1 MHHSTDMLSVLTALP
16 LFAGCPEDVLADVL
30 LPDCRMA
37 VYAAGE
43 PIRQYDDPPV
53 LCILTEGSA
62 SVHTPGEG
70 SECLL
75 RVLHTGD
82 VFGVATL
89 FAASPAVTRVTAEQ
103 PTRVLI
109 ASESAV
115 RALLTGTP
123 AFAMNYIAFLSDR
136 IRFLNRRLACLG
148 AGSAARR
155 LAAWLDTSVPNV
167 TPEGTP
173 EGAAEF
179 DLPLSLSRLPDAL
192 GVSRASLYRA
202 LDELEA
208 DGHIVRSGKH
218 IRLPDRARMRRAF
231 GLS

>member
-1 MHHSTDMLSVLTALP
+1 MQHPPDMLSVLTALP
-16 LFAGCPEDVLADVL
+16 LFAGCPPDVLAKVL

-37 VYAAGE
+37 TYEAGE
-43 PIRQYDDPPV
+43 SIRQYDDPPV
-53 LCILTEGSA
+53 LCILTAGSA

-75 RVLHTGD
+75 RVLHADD

-109 ASESAV
+109 VSEAAV

-123 AFAMNYIAFLSDR
+123 AFALNYVAFLSDR

-148 AGSAARR
+148 AGSASRR
-155 LAAWLDTSVPNV
+155 PD
-167 TPEGTP
+167 
-173 EGAAEF
+173 GAAEYE
-179 DLPLSLSRLPDAL
+179 LPLSLSRLPDAL

-208 DGHIVRSGKH
+208 AGHIARSGRH
-218 IRLPDRARMRRAF
+218 ISLPDREQMRRAF

>member
-1 MHHSTDMLSVLTALP
+1 MQQPTDMLSVLTALP
-16 LFAGCPEDVLADVL
+16 LFAGCPPDVLAKVL

-37 VYAAGE
+37 TYEAGE
-43 PIRQYDDPPV
+43 SIRQYDDPPV
-53 LCILTEGSA
+53 LCILTAGSA

-75 RVLHTGD
+75 RVLHAGD

-109 ASESAV
+109 VSEAAV

-123 AFAMNYIAFLSDR
+123 AFALNYVAFLSDR

-155 LAAWLDTSVPNV
+155 LAAWLDASIPD
-167 TPEGTP
+167 
-173 EGAAEF
+173 GAAEYE
-179 DLPLSLSRLPDAL
+179 LPLSLSRLPDAL

-208 DGHIVRSGKH
+208 AGHIARSGRH
-218 IRLPDRARMRRAF
+218 ISLPDRERMCRAF

>member
-1 MHHSTDMLSVLTALP
+1 MQQPPDMLSVLTALP
-16 LFAGCPEDVLADVL
+16 LFAGCPPDVLAKVL

-37 VYAAGE
+37 TYEAGE
-43 PIRQYDDPPV
+43 SIRQYDDPPV
-53 LCILTEGSA
+53 LCILTAGSA
-62 SVHTPGEG
+62 SVHTSGE
-70 SECLL
+70 SLL
-75 RVLHTGD
+75 RVLHADD

-109 ASESAV
+109 VSEAAV

-123 AFAMNYIAFLSDR
+123 AFALNYVAFLSDR

-155 LAAWLDTSVPNV
+155 LAAWLDASIPD
-167 TPEGTP
+167 
-173 EGAAEF
+173 GAAEYE
-179 DLPLSLSRLPDAL
+179 LPLSLSRLPDAL
-192 GVSRASLYRA
+192 GVSRVSLYRA

-208 DGHIVRSGKH
+208 AGHIARSGRH
-218 IRLPDRARMRRAF
+218 ISLPDRERMRRAF

>member
-1 MHHSTDMLSVLTALP
+1 MQHPPDMLSVLTALP
-16 LFAGCPEDVLADVL
+16 LFAGCPPDVLAKVL

-37 VYAAGE
+37 TYEAGE
-43 PIRQYDDPPV
+43 SIRQYDDPPV
-53 LCILTEGSA
+53 LCILTAGSA

-75 RVLHTGD
+75 RVL
-82 VFGVATL
+82 FGVATL

-109 ASESAV
+109 VSEAAV

-123 AFAMNYIAFLSDR
+123 AFALNYVAFLSDR

-155 LAAWLDTSVPNV
+155 LAAWLDASIPD
-167 TPEGTP
+167 
-173 EGAAEF
+173 GAAEYE
-179 DLPLSLSRLPDAL
+179 LPLSLSRLPDAL

-208 DGHIVRSGKH
+208 AGHIARSGRH
-218 IRLPDRARMRRAF
+218 ISLPDRERMRRAF

>member
-1 MHHSTDMLSVLTALP
+1 MQQPTDMLSVLTALP
-16 LFAGCPEDVLADVL
+16 LFAGCPPDVLAKVL

-37 VYAAGE
+37 TYDAGE
-43 PIRQYDDPPV
+43 SIRQYDDPPV
-53 LCILTEGSA
+53 LCILTAGSA

-75 RVLHTGD
+75 RVLHTDD

-103 PTRVLI
+103 PTHVLI
-109 ASESAV
+109 VSEAAV

-123 AFAMNYIAFLSDR
+123 AFALNYVAFLSDR

-155 LAAWLDTSVPNV
+155 LAAWLDASIPD
-167 TPEGTP
+167 
-173 EGAAEF
+173 GAAEYE
-179 DLPLSLSRLPDAL
+179 LPLSLSRLPDAL

-202 LDELEA
+202 LGELEA
-208 DGHIVRSGKH
+208 AGHIARSGRH
-218 IRLPDRARMRRAF
+218 ISLPNRERMRRAF

>member
-1 MHHSTDMLSVLTALP
+1 MQHPTDMLSVLTALP
-16 LFAGCPEDVLADVL
+16 LFAGCPPDVLAKVL

-37 VYAAGE
+37 TYEAGE
-43 PIRQYDDPPV
+43 SIRQYDDPPV
-53 LCILTEGSA
+53 LCILTAGSA

-75 RVLHTGD
+75 RVLHAGD

-109 ASESAV
+109 VSEAAV

-123 AFAMNYIAFLSDR
+123 AFALNYVAFLSDR

-155 LAAWLDTSVPNV
+155 LAAWLDASTVRQSMSCHCRSAVCPTRSAFRVPPCTGHWTSWKP
-167 TPEGTP
+167 PGTLP
-173 EGAAEF
+173 APAGTFPCPTGSGCAAPS
-179 DLPLSLSRLPDAL
+179 D
-192 GVSRASLYRA
+192 YR
-202 LDELEA
+202 
-208 DGHIVRSGKH
+208 KN
-218 IRLPDRARMRRAF
+218 PPPAF
-231 GLS
+231 